1 MTKVVLYLLCKP
13 FGKQL
18 LVKEKGTGKHNYIGL
33 INVRVAMALIWLLFI
48 EQSKCVRQHK
58 EHTESITWI
67 LRILYS

>member
-33 INVRVAMALIWLLFI
+33 INVRVAMALI
-48 EQSKCVRQHK
+48 
-58 EHTESITWI
+58 
-67 LRILYS
+67 